1 MINGLNSIGRT
12 ISSGRG
18 YIPFMLLMLIF
29 SLFLAVL
36 ILRPFAQPII
46 LAIVLASLFHPVHVR
61 FVRLYRG
68 RQIPAALTVVFL
80 ITFLIIIPML
90 LFLSALFAQGV
101 ESFNQIYTW
110 LNEGNFQKTIE
121 NPKIAVYMEWVRQ
134 NFTFIDFGKLDL
146 QDNLMGLSKSL
157 AQVLLSRGANLVGNI
172 TGIITSFFIM
182 VFIAFYF
189 IKDGEKLVER
199 IKYLS
204 PLSENQEEQI
214 FGKVKNVARSV
225 LVGSFLTACC
235 QGIAGGIG
243 LAIVGIPALFWGAVM
258 AIASLIPIVGTALVW
273 VPAVVYLI
281 IMGKWISA
289 IFLTIYSMV
298 LVGSIDNFLRP
309 YFMKGQA
316 EMSPFIIFLAIIGGI
331 QLFGLMGILY
341 GPLII
346 SFATVM
352 LYIYSIEFKSFLDS
366 ASTNNSPEDQPE

>member
-366 ASTNNSPEDQPE
+366 ASQEEI